1 MIFLKESLESSQ
13 VRIVSSTEEIP
24 AVPHNA
30 TYVSTVLCLT
40 MNLLRRLDPALF
52 SPEMLIVEYIV
63 RPT

>member
-1 MIFLKESLESSQ
+1 MIFLKESLESDR

-40 MNLLRRLDPALF
+40 MNLLRRLDPVLF
-52 SPEMLIVEYIV
+52 LQ
-63 RPT
+63 RCLL